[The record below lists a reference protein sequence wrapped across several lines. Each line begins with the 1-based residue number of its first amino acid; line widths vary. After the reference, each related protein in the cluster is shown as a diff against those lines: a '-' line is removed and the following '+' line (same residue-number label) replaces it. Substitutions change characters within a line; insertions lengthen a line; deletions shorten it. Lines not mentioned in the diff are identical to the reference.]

1 MHGRVPIAQA
11 PRVRDDAGVSRTP
24 DFDSMYAADPDPWQ
38 VATSWYERR
47 KIDIAMASLRRERY
61 RFAWDVACGTGE
73 LAARLAGRCDRV
85 LATDLSAEAVALAT
99 SRLAPFS
106 SVHVAQSSVP
116 HRPEGL
122 DESPDL
128 LVFSE
133 VLYYLHP
140 ADRAAAYALANAV
153 AAPNADF
160 LLVNWA
166 PQPEDAYDSG
176 VAVFNEANDAL
187 NALGWGRLVTHT
199 DIEFVLGCWS
209 RDVPQR
215 LGR

>member
-1 MHGRVPIAQA
+1 M
-11 PRVRDDAGVSRTP
+11 RDDAGVSLTP
-24 DFDSMYAADPDPWQ
+24 DFDAMYAANPDPWE

-47 KIDIAMASLRRERY
+47 KIDIALASLRRERY
-61 RFAWDVACGTGE
+61 SFAWDVACGTGE
-73 LAARLAGRCDRV
+73 LASRLAGCCDRV
-85 LATDLSAEAVALAT
+85 LATDLSARAVSLSA
-99 SRLAPFS
+99 SRLAPFAR
-106 SVHVAQSSVP
+106 VDVAQSSVP

-122 DESPDL
+122 DASPDL
-128 LVFSE
+128 IVFSE

-140 ADRAAAYALANAV
+140 ADRAAAYALADDV
-153 AAPNADF
+153 AAPHAEL

-176 VAVFNEANDAL
+176 VAVFNEANDTL

-209 RDVPQR
+209 RDVPER
-215 LGR
+215 IGR